1 MSGREK
7 RGGKA
12 GGSFFFFPQQPT
24 HPLPHPSFNRTDG
37 ERDYASLHGSC
48 PVLAGDKWSA
58 TKWIHVT
65 NFYQSGGGAGDA
77 SPDGCADA
85 SEHCGAWA
93 DAGECK
99 KNPGYMLV
107 SCRKACGA
115 CPPPVPEA
123 KSA

>member
-1 MSGREK
+1 M
-7 RGGKA
+7 A
-12 GGSFFFFPQQPT
+12 VFFFLQPT
-24 HPLPHPSFNRTDG
+24 HHPPSSFSRRTDG

-65 NFYQSGGGAGDA
+65 NFYQSGGSGAGDA
-77 SPDGCADA
+77 SADGCADA